1 MIDYKK
7 WMLFL
12 IIGTVVVLILASCTT
27 SKDNKAFARVT
38 GKPVLLNKAGREWEK
53 SNPCVVDTVIQFK
66 NGVETI
72 RYDTL
77 WNDVVKVYYDTAT
90 RTNTVTEYKTIVK
103 NVVKTDTILIDKTD
117 VRRLNLALSDN
128 DKLQAENNQ
137 VKSDN
142 KDLKSKLNKRTLEFW
157 GLIVLIAG
165 AIGLKFYLK

>member
-7 WMLFL
+7 WLLFL
-12 IIGTVVVLILASCTT
+12 CIAAVVVMLLTSCTT

-38 GKPVLLNKAGREWEK
+38 ANTTLLNKAGRIWEK

-103 NVVKTDTILIDKTD
+103 NVVKTDTILVDKTD

-142 KDLKSKLNKRTLEFW
+142 KDLKSKLNKRTWEFW